1 MRPSLL
7 LRSALGV
14 LTVAAAAILG
24 PSCGGGSSPGAPSTP
39 ANPTLTNTITISSS
53 GVTPQNIQIT
63 AGTRVLFRN
72 NDSRPHNMSSD
83 PHPEHTDCPEINQ
96 VGLLAA
102 GQSRETGN
110 LNLVQ
115 VCRFH
120 DHDLPNNA
128 SLSGVIIIR

>member
-1 MRPSLL
+1 MRPSA
-7 LRSALGV
+7 RHPSALGV
-14 LTVAAAAILG
+14 MAVMGAILFG
-24 PSCGGGSSPGAPSTP
+24 PSCGGGSAPAAPSTP
-39 ANPTLTNTITISSS
+39 ENPTLTNTITISST
-53 GVTPQNIQIT
+53 GVSPQNIQIT

-72 NDSRPHNMSSD
+72 TDARPHNMSSD

-96 VGLLAA
+96 VGLLTP

-120 DHDLPNNA
+120 DHDLPDSA
-128 SLSGVIIIR
+128 SLKGVIIIR